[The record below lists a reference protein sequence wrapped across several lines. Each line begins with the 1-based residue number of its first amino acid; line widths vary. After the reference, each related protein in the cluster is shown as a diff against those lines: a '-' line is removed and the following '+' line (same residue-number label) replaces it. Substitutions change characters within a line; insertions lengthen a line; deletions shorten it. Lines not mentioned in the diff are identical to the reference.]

1 MIRRSSVVYIV
12 ILLALAGAY
21 YYLNNRGQPAG
32 DVLTTS
38 EPAEQT
44 TYLFDAENGL
54 PTSIRVQ
61 SRAGETV
68 ELARDAD
75 NAWALIL
82 PVEAM
87 AEQGAS
93 EAMASQ
99 VTTMRVLDTI
109 PEVVDPEIVGLKTPE
124 YRLTVRFNNGVE
136 RSINIGVVTPTES
149 GYYVQ
154 DSAGGE
160 VLIVS
165 KSSVDALLGLL
176 NVPPYLETPTPSPA
190 PPKTSATA
198 TTTSMP

>member
-1 MIRRSSVVYIV
+1 MIRPSSVVYIV

-32 DVLTTS
+32 DVLPAS

-44 TYLFDAENGL
+44 TYLFDAENGV
-54 PTSIRVQ
+54 PTSVRVQ
-61 SRAGETV
+61 SKSGEIV
-68 ELARDAD
+68 EVTRGAD
-75 NAWALIL
+75 NAWALTL
-82 PVEAM
+82 PVEAA

-93 EAMASQ
+93 EAVASQ

-154 DSAGGE
+154 DVSGGE
-160 VLIVS
+160 VVIVS
-165 KSSVDALLGLL
+165 RSAVDAILGLL
-176 NVPPYLETPTPSPA
+176 EAPPYLEPPATLETGPPTDETVIPQP
-190 PPKTSATA
+190 
-198 TTTSMP
+198 